1 MKRISL
7 SSHQGKITNAGA
19 SGKLPLKAVSIFLN
33 FPDHCPLLPMAHKVS
48 LNTQILLGCT
58 AGVAAGLLLQ
68 SQGQT
73 PLADN
78 TLYGARL
85 LGNLFLDLLR
95 MVLIPL
101 VFSSIVVGVSNLAAH
116 QKMHRVWTTTLAFF
130 FLTMGVAI
138 VLGLGAANLFRP
150 GEGLQLAMF
159 ADATQNFQ
167 ARQMPL
173 PEYIAQFLRGL
184 FQNPFKALAQG
195 EILAVV
201 MIALFLGIALVVG
214 GERYRNLRIL
224 IQELQELCL
233 LIVGWIMR
241 LAPLGV
247 AALLLQLV
255 ASQNVALLG
264 SLGHFIAVVFGTTL
278 FHGLVVLPLILW
290 LITRMSPL
298 HFLRG
303 AREALITA
311 FATSSSAATL
321 PVTLR
326 CVEQHL
332 HVRKDI
338 ANFVVP
344 LGATANMDGTALY
357 EAAAALFVARLAG
370 IELDLAQQL
379 IIFFIAMLGAIGAPG
394 IPSVGMLSM
403 VLVLESVGLPTEAI
417 AILLPIDRI
426 LDTVRTAVNV
436 EGDMVGSLIV
446 QKLTDQPA

>member
-1 MKRISL
+1 MRR
-7 SSHQGKITNAGA
+7 
-19 SGKLPLKAVSIFLN
+19 P
-33 FPDHCPLLPMAHKVS
+33 S
-48 LNTQILLGCT
+48 LNSQILLGSLIGIAIGGWLSIAEPGNAT
-58 AGVAAGLLLQ
+58 Q
-68 SQGQT
+68 
-73 PLADN
+73 N
-78 TLYGARL
+78 TLYGAKL
-85 LGNLFLDLLR
+85 VGTLFLDLLR

-101 VFSSIVVGVSNLAAH
+101 VFSSIVIGVANLRAN
-116 QKMHRVWTTTLAFF
+116 QKMHRVWVTTLSFF
-130 FLTMGVAI
+130 ALSMAIAI
-138 VLGLGAANLFRP
+138 VIGLGAAHLFKP

-159 ADATQNFQ
+159 AEATQNYQ

-173 PEYIAQFLRGL
+173 PEYIAQFLHGM

-195 EILAVV
+195 DILAVV
-201 MIALFLGIALVVG
+201 IIALFLGIALVVG
-214 GERYRNLRIL
+214 GERYRNLRQL
-224 IQELQELCL
+224 IQELNELCL

-241 LAPLGV
+241 LAPLGI

-255 ASQNVALLG
+255 ASQNSALLY
-264 SLGHFIAVVFGTTL
+264 SLGHFIAVVVGSTL
-278 FHGLVVLPLILW
+278 FHGIVVLPLMLYVV
-290 LITRMSPL
+290 TRVTPL
-298 HFLRG
+298 HFWRG
-303 AREALITA
+303 SREALITA

-321 PVTLR
+321 PITLR

-332 HVRKDI
+332 HVKKDI

-344 LGATANMDGTALY
+344 LGATVNMDGTALY

-370 IELDLAQQL
+370 IELDLAHQL

-446 QKLTDQPA
+446 QKLAAPTESQNPA